1 MRDPD
6 LNISELEWPTKSKPS
21 QETKPSKIPRHRNG
35 EKFLKGP
42 IPLDWLSIAM
52 KLPGKA
58 LHVADILWFYSG
70 IKRSAEI
77 PLSLSKLKEF
87 GITRTSAARA
97 LRSLE
102 EVGLVTVDRKQGR
115 KAVVRLLPRTKNQE
129 ADMPM
134 EDELS

>member
-6 LNISELEWPTKSKPS
+6 LNVSELEWPTKSTRPNGNS
-21 QETKPSKIPRHRNG
+21 PSKIPRHRTG

-42 IPLDWLSIAM
+42 IPLDWLSRAM

-77 PLSLSKLKEF
+77 PLSLSKLKKF

-97 LRSLE
+97 LRNLE
-102 EVGLVTVDRKQGR
+102 EAGLVTVDRKQGR
-115 KAVVRLLPRTKNQE
+115 KAVVRLLPAIKNE
-129 ADMPM
+129 EPDMPM
-134 EDELS
+134 EDEES